1 VVRGPSTPF
10 CRDSTNDFAVAR
22 RSHVNIE
29 EAVIERVCLQ
39 PAGLRDR
46 PRTLNQA
53 SFPIAS
59 TSRPLA
65 PLSHSARR
73 DFR

>member
-1 VVRGPSTPF
+1 MRLCP
-10 CRDSTNDFAVAR
+10 DSTNDIAVAG

-39 PAGLRDR
+39 PVGLRDR
-46 PRTLNQA
+46 PRTLDQA
-53 SFPIAS
+53 PFPIVS
-59 TSRPLA
+59 ISCPLA
-65 PLSHSARR
+65 PLSHLARR